1 MKERLPRP
9 PGLGAYL
16 RAIAGAACVALGS
29 LAVAEARSWNQVL
42 LTIGV
47 TEWGHVV
54 AALGL
59 AALGGPRNTPSG
71 RIARGPGLAGAAL
84 SLSSLA
90 RGALVA
96 RRLPAQLATAFG
108 DVSPRVAPGAP
119 ARPAPL
125 VLLDVLR
132 GVRSPRARKQRRVY
146 AERDGLKLALDLYRP
161 DGRRPATDDR
171 RSADRHAQADED
183 ATRRVRPS
191 RPVASSPTPQ
201 AACVVVVHGGSW
213 QSGDSRQ
220 FPRLN
225 AYLAARGYVVAA
237 INYRLSP
244 GHRFPAQRDDVLA
257 AIGFLKANAA
267 ELGIDPTCF
276 VLLGRSAGGHLALL
290 AAYTARDPAIR
301 GVISFYAP
309 TDLRWGYEHPAR
321 KRVIDG
327 CAVIEAFLGG
337 GPTALPDTYPAASPL
352 SFAGAECPPTLLI
365 HGARDNLVSPHQSE
379 MLAERL
385 AAAGCRHFYLSL
397 PWATHGCD
405 ANFSGP
411 SGQISTYAIERFLA
425 MATGA
430 ER

>member
-1 MKERLPRP
+1 
-9 PGLGAYL
+9 
-16 RAIAGAACVALGS
+16 
-29 LAVAEARSWNQVL
+29 
-42 LTIGV
+42 
-47 TEWGHVV
+47 
-54 AALGL
+54 
-59 AALGGPRNTPSG
+59 
-71 RIARGPGLAGAAL
+71 
-84 SLSSLA
+84 
-90 RGALVA
+90 
-96 RRLPAQLATAFG
+96 
-108 DVSPRVAPGAP
+108 
-119 ARPAPL
+119 
-125 VLLDVLR
+125 VLR
-132 GVRSPRARKQRRVY
+132 DVRSPRVRKDRLVY
-146 AERDGLKLALDLYRP
+146 AARDGLQLALDLYRP
-161 DGRRPATDDR
+161 AGLGARDLGLTD
-171 RSADRHAQADED
+171 SAQ
-183 ATRRVRPS
+183 
-191 RPVASSPTPQ
+191 TPNPKPQ
-201 AACVVVVHGGSW
+201 VPCVVVIHGGSW
-213 QSGDSRQ
+213 QNGDSRQ

-244 GHRFPAQRDDVLA
+244 QHRFPAQRDDVLA

-267 ELGIDPTCF
+267 ELGIDPTRF

-309 TDLRWGYEHPAR
+309 TDLLWGYEHPAR

-337 GPTALPDTYPAASPL
+337 GPTAIPDTYTIASPL
-352 SFAGAECPPTLLI
+352 SFAGAACPPTLLI

-379 MLAERL
+379 MLAGRL
-385 AAAGCRHFYLSL
+385 AAAGCPHFYLSL
-397 PWATHGCD
+397 PWATHACD